1 MNGGKTL
8 GSIPSADTKLL
19 DFSSAAE
26 CFRDME
32 EVEVSESSSPTIMA
46 SCWNG
51 IQGGLKNRCSKGR
64 VGSSPTE
71 ATLIIF

>member
-1 MNGGKTL
+1 MVDTRVLKTL
-8 GSIPSADTKLL
+8 GRNAR
-19 DFSSAAE
+19 AG
-26 CFRDME
+26 
-32 EVEVSESSSPTIMA
+32 SSPASATLTMA

-71 ATLIIF
+71 ATLIMAP